1 MSMKYRRLDEN
12 GDYVFGSG
20 SNNFVTDLEAV
31 AQAIMTRMKLLKGE
45 WWENLN
51 EGLPLWQEI
60 LGSSGSNEHL
70 TYVDNLIT
78 QRIANTK
85 GVTGILGY
93 EGNWNSSTRQY
104 KFISKINTEYSE
116 TIIEGVV

>member
-1 MSMKYRRLDEN
+1 MKYRRLDEN

-20 SNNFVTDLEAV
+20 SNNFVIDLEAV
-31 AQAIMTRMKLLKGE
+31 AQAVMTRLKLLRGE
-45 WWENLN
+45 WWENLE

-78 QRIANTK
+78 QRIFNTP
-85 GVTGILGY
+85 GVTAILDY
-93 EGNWNSSTRQY
+93 EGIWNSSTRQY
-104 KFISKINTEYSE
+104 RFNSKINTSYSE
-116 TIIEGVV
+116 TTIEGVI